1 MIKALLVLELQV
13 PGYAGLDEMELV
25 PHMKG
30 KECTVH
36 GGEGDTLITRG
47 YVTKKYKNEKG
58 EGIIDIACWAETLDP
73 GRIVGIVGAS
83 AKLPLRKG

>member
-1 MIKALLVLELQV
+1 
-13 PGYAGLDEMELV
+13 MELV

-30 KECTVH
+30 KECTLH

-83 AKLPLRKG
+83 AKLPLKKG